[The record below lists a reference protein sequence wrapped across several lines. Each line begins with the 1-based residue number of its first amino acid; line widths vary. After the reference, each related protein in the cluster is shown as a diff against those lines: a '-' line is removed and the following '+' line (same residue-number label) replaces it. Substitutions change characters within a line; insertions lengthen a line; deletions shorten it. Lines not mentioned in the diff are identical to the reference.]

1 MRTNWFTWDRMMSL
15 LHFCSLVS
23 VKVTFVVLSGKNVFL
38 FSEFKNHCSLL
49 KVHKIVLYVNWF
61 KVCSLSL
68 DENIKKRSKFLL
80 FFFTLVPEGFLNFS
94 LHEMREPEPQSDEC
108 ESRLL
113 RLSFSDKIDIVNKNW
128 WKSIKIELSL
138 PKLIKPIKIDNHK
151 NFCYRLL
158 SIFDVKQLISI
169 EKYPLQSILWSIEII
184 DW

>member
-1 MRTNWFTWDRMMSL
+1 MFLVARTFFFFQSL
-15 LHFCSLVS
+15 KTIAACWKFI
-23 VKVTFVVLSGKNVFL
+23 
-38 FSEFKNHCSLL
+38 
-49 KVHKIVLYVNWF
+49 KIVLYVNWF